1 MTLLILAAIVLSITL
16 GYLTKINI
24 GFFAIVF
31 AYLIGAFIMDLSTSD
46 IIEMW
51 PLQIFFV
58 ILTVTLFYGFAM
70 VNGTLEKVASRLL
83 FWSRKIPWA
92 LPMVIF
98 LVATV
103 IAALGAGFYTVL
115 AFMAPMALMLS
126 VRTGISS
133 TIAAMAVNYGALAGA
148 NFMTSQSGVIFRSLM
163 EHSGVTSH
171 DAFSNATAIFTT
183 TMVVPIVVIGGYMLF
198 FRKHLNV
205 TIEVDE
211 PEPFNRKQK
220 QTLTLVLLLMGIL
233 LIVPMLAQT
242 SSNGALTYVSER
254 LDISFLAM
262 LFTVIALLLKLGD
275 QKAVLASVPWNTLL
289 LISGVGML
297 ISVAIEA
304 GVIEQL
310 SDWVSTNIP
319 LLLIPLA
326 VTLIAAFM
334 SVFASTLGV
343 VTPALFP
350 VVPAIASSTG
360 ISPVILFV
368 CIVMGSQATAI
379 SPFSSGGSL
388 VLGSRPPE
396 IEERPLMN
404 SLLFRA
410 IPAGLGV
417 VALGSF
423 VINGVFSK

>member
-1 MTLLILAAIVLSITL
+1 MTVLILAAIVLSIAL
-16 GYLTKINI
+16 GYITKINI

-31 AYLIGAFIMDLSTSD
+31 AYFIGAFAMDLSTSD

-51 PLQIFFV
+51 PIKIFFV

-70 VNGTLEKVASRLL
+70 VNGTLEKVAQRLL
-83 FWSRKIPWA
+83 FWSRRIPLA
-92 LPMVIF
+92 LPLVIF

-126 VRTGISS
+126 VRTGVSS

-148 NFMTSQSGVIFRSLM
+148 NFMTSQSGVIFRGLM
-163 EHSGVTSH
+163 EQGGLTTGES
-171 DAFSNATAIFTT
+171 FSSATAIFVT
-183 TMVVPIVVIGGYMLF
+183 TMVVPIVVIGGYMVF
-198 FRKHLNV
+198 FRKHLNI
-205 TIEVDE
+205 TIDVEE
-211 PEPFNRKQK
+211 PEPLDRKQK
-220 QTLTLVLLLMGIL
+220 HTLILILLLMAIL
-233 LIVPMLAQT
+233 LIVPIVAQL
-242 SSNGALTYVSER
+242 SESPALSFVSER

-262 LFTVIALLLKLGD
+262 LFAVVAFLLKLGD
-275 QKAVLASVPWNTLL
+275 QKAVLQSVPWNTLL

-304 GVIEQL
+304 GVIDLL
-310 SDWVSTNIP
+310 SEWVSANIP
-319 LLLIPLA
+319 VWLIPLA
-326 VTLIAAFM
+326 ITLIAAFM

-343 VTPALFP
+343 VAPALFP
-350 VVPAIASSTG
+350 IVPAIASTTG
-360 ISPVILFV
+360 ISSTVLFV

-396 IEERPLMN
+396 VEERSLMN

-410 IPAGLGV
+410 IPTGLAV

-423 VINGVFSK
+423 VVKAVF

>member
-1 MTLLILAAIVLSITL
+1 MTVLILAAIVLSIAL
-16 GYLTKINI
+16 GYITKINI

-31 AYLIGAFIMDLSTSD
+31 AYFIGAFAMDLSTSD

-51 PLQIFFV
+51 PIKIFFV

-70 VNGTLEKVASRLL
+70 VNGTLEKVAQRLL
-83 FWSRKIPWA
+83 FWSRRIPWA
-92 LPMVIF
+92 LPLVIF

-126 VRTGISS
+126 VRTGVSS

-148 NFMTSQSGVIFRSLM
+148 NFMTSQSGVIFRGLM
-163 EHSGVTSH
+163 EQGGLTTGES
-171 DAFSNATAIFTT
+171 FSSATAIFVT
-183 TMVVPIVVIGGYMLF
+183 TMVVPIVVIGGYMVF
-198 FRKHLNV
+198 FRKHLNI
-205 TIEVDE
+205 TIDVEE
-211 PEPFNRKQK
+211 PEPLDRKQK
-220 QTLTLVLLLMGIL
+220 HTLILILLLMAIL
-233 LIVPMLAQT
+233 LIVPIVAQL
-242 SSNGALTYVSER
+242 SESPALSFVSER

-262 LFTVIALLLKLGD
+262 LFAVVAFLLKLGD
-275 QKAVLASVPWNTLL
+275 QKAVLQSVPWNTLL

-304 GVIEQL
+304 GVIDLL
-310 SDWVSTNIP
+310 SEWVSANIP
-319 LLLIPLA
+319 VWLIPLA
-326 VTLIAAFM
+326 ITLIAAFM

-343 VTPALFP
+343 VAPALFP
-350 VVPAIASSTG
+350 IVPAIASTTG
-360 ISPVILFV
+360 ISSTVLFV

-396 IEERPLMN
+396 VEERSLMN

-410 IPAGLGV
+410 IPTGLAV

-423 VINGVFSK
+423 VVKAVF

>member
-1 MTLLILAAIVLSITL
+1 MTVLILAAIVLSIAL
-16 GYLTKINI
+16 GYITKINI

-31 AYLIGAFIMDLSTSD
+31 AYFIGAFAMDLSTSD

-51 PLQIFFV
+51 PIKIFFV

-70 VNGTLEKVASRLL
+70 VNGTLEKVAQRLL
-83 FWSRKIPWA
+83 FWSRRIPWA
-92 LPMVIF
+92 LPLVIF

-126 VRTGISS
+126 VRTGVSS

-148 NFMTSQSGVIFRSLM
+148 NFMTSQSGVIFRGLM
-163 EHSGVTSH
+163 EQGGLTTGES
-171 DAFSNATAIFTT
+171 FSSATAIFVT
-183 TMVVPIVVIGGYMLF
+183 TMVVPIVVIGGYMVF
-198 FRKHLNV
+198 FRKHLNI
-205 TIEVDE
+205 TIDVEE
-211 PEPFNRKQK
+211 PEPLDRKQK
-220 QTLTLVLLLMGIL
+220 QTLILILLLMAIL
-233 LIVPMLAQT
+233 LIVPIVAQL
-242 SSNGALTYVSER
+242 SESPALSFVSER

-262 LFTVIALLLKLGD
+262 LFAVVAFLLKLGD
-275 QKAVLASVPWNTLL
+275 QKAVLQSVPWNTLL

-304 GVIEQL
+304 GVIDLL
-310 SDWVSTNIP
+310 SEWVSANIP
-319 LLLIPLA
+319 VWLIPLA
-326 VTLIAAFM
+326 ITLIAAFM

-343 VTPALFP
+343 VAPALFP
-350 VVPAIASSTG
+350 IVPAIASTTDISST
-360 ISPVILFV
+360 VLFV

-396 IEERPLMN
+396 VEERSLMN

-410 IPAGLGV
+410 IPTGLAV

-423 VINGVFSK
+423 VVKAVF